1 MVQPDFETATMVAKK
16 ITAAKKRVSATSPQT
31 HIAADGAVHIVLQPT
46 VPAPD
51 PLEVKLAYCF
61 QNIRDNFK
69 KYNTKAKYHLNSQFI
84 QPKAEQKIINDCFNK
99 DEELK
104 QLMKYLNI
112 ALNDFANNLKRFLK
126 SVQNTDYQLVIS
138 PADGTSA
145 NVSIAVKNAKGRQVG
160 PFLRTGL
167 YQDNHDGYT
176 RLNVSVGYVG
186 KRNKKI
192 TTHSFS
198 YDSFYRAKDY
208 AERRG
213 DKEYL
218 KTDQQV
224 WHDTFKDVR
233 IKEIKKDLKCK
244 HY

>member
-1 MVQPDFETATMVAKK
+1 MAQFDLETATMVAKK

-160 PFLRTGL
+160 PFLRTAL
-167 YQDNHDGYT
+167 CQDNHDGYT
-176 RLNVSVGYVG
+176 RMNVSVGYMG
-186 KRNKKI
+186 KRNQKI

-198 YDSFYRAKDY
+198 FDSFYKAKDL

-218 KTDQQV
+218 KTEQQV
-224 WHDTFKDVR
+224 FHDRFKDVR
-233 IKEIKKDLKCK
+233 ARELEKELRCK